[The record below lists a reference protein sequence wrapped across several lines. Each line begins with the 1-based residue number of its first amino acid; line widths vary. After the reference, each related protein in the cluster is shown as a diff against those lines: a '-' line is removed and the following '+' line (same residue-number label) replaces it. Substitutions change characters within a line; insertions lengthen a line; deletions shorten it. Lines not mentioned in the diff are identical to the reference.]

1 MATET
6 LPLDL
11 NGPRFHRTF
20 TYTPPPSSD
29 HSNTLP
35 SPYKLT
41 YADFGY
47 RNETH
52 PDQERVVL
60 FSPPLMGSRLLFAT
74 KDALAKRHRIRV
86 ISVDRPGFG
95 GSEQVP
101 AAGRLAL
108 WRETI
113 PALLTHLSIPH
124 LHAILSHSAGTL
136 YALDLLH
143 HLFPANPP
151 TNPPTNPHQS
161 INILSPDPEN
171 PTLLALGA
179 PWILPAHT
187 GAMAPALLKMLPAG
201 LVSRADA
208 VGRMAN
214 SAAVGVGVSAGVV
227 GRLGG
232 LVAGSVSFVSG
243 GGASTNTSA
252 GDGNGDGDDRE
263 TQKEDAKEE
272 DRVWPGV
279 MKQIYAEGVPGL
291 SEDAL
296 LVLHKG
302 AGMDSAVGWGG
313 WGDYD
318 TLVPAL
324 VEGLRRA
331 GRKLRVE
338 VRYAET
344 DVLTGNGGVEGK
356 GAKWFDGCWRES
368 VGGDSGDVV
377 VFGSRTVEG
386 ADHDGV
392 WGLRWGAVQEV
403 FGIVGGV

>member
-1 MATET
+1 MTTETQTQTET
-6 LPLDL
+6 LPLDI
-11 NGPRFHRTF
+11 NDPRFHRTF
-20 TYTPPPSSD
+20 TYTLPPSSD

-35 SPYKLT
+35 SLYKLT

-151 TNPPTNPHQS
+151 TNPHQG
-161 INILSPDPEN
+161 INTILSPDPSN

-214 SAAVGVGVSAGVV
+214 SAAAGVGVSAGVV

-232 LVAGSVSFVSG
+232 LVAG
-243 GGASTNTSA
+243 
-252 GDGNGDGDDRE
+252 NGDGERE

-272 DRVWPGV
+272 DRVWPSV
-279 MKQIYAEGVPGL
+279 MKQIYTEGVPGL

-302 AGMDSAVGWGG
+302 AGMDSAAGWGG

-331 GRKLRVE
+331 GRRLRVE

-356 GAKWFDGCWRES
+356 GAKWFDGCWRDS
-368 VGGDSGDVV
+368 VGRDGDDQVV